1 LLTSLA
7 ENLQNHPTIP
17 ELSPFVPRFSMSRS
31 TNRARACHGLSS
43 ATLMKTDKTNLVVT
57 SHA

>member
-7 ENLQNHPTIP
+7 GISQNHPTIP
-17 ELSPFVPRFSMSRS
+17 ELSPFVPRFSFKR
-31 TNRARACHGLSS
+31 
-43 ATLMKTDKTNLVVT
+43 TDRTNLVVT

>member
-7 ENLQNHPTIP
+7 GISQNHPTIP
-17 ELSPFVPRFSMSRS
+17 ELSPFVPRFSFKR
-31 TNRARACHGLSS
+31 
-43 ATLMKTDKTNLVVT
+43 TDRTSLVVT